1 MTTRRENE
9 LPIALAVA
17 LVVHVLVFLVLAWLF
32 SVEARMALQRMTSA
46 APEKEAVLLFP
57 EQLMPV
63 IVPPPP
69 VVVPKPPPPPPPK
82 SEIYIRT
89 TQNAPQAAKPKDP
102 AFISDRNT
110 TAATKLDPS
119 PKGDQPMPTTEG
131 LQIQM
136 KELANRDYRDGEV
149 KEDSAPKQAASKAQQ
164 PAPASPPAPPPQ
176 PTAVITPPK
185 PPTPPPAPT
194 VAKTTTPD
202 PSSLLKMMQE
212 TDDELAAQD
221 QNRLKLE
228 VKKAESPKMKEP
240 DAPPPT
246 PEPPKMREST
256 ETVAKAIPVPDQ
268 PEVRQTPPRPADEKA
283 FMPHTR
289 TSEVKGTISNRGT
302 EDSVDSEDSPKG
314 RYIRAVQGQIE
325 KKWNLY
331 RVLRRDS
338 VTYGQ
343 LSVVFYVNS
352 RGKIEDL
359 RVVNDRESNPMLSEF
374 SLRAIRDAEIPP
386 MPKDVQSLLPMHD
399 KQRLKVE
406 YNILIY

>member
-1 MTTRRENE
+1 
-9 LPIALAVA
+9 
-17 LVVHVLVFLVLAWLF
+17 
-32 SVEARMALQRMTSA
+32 
-46 APEKEAVLLFP
+46 
-57 EQLMPV
+57 
-63 IVPPPP
+63 
-69 VVVPKPPPPPPPK
+69 
-82 SEIYIRT
+82 
-89 TQNAPQAAKPKDP
+89 
-102 AFISDRNT
+102 
-110 TAATKLDPS
+110 
-119 PKGDQPMPTTEG
+119 
-131 LQIQM
+131 
-136 KELANRDYRDGEV
+136 
-149 KEDSAPKQAASKAQQ
+149 
-164 PAPASPPAPPPQ
+164 
-176 PTAVITPPK
+176 
-185 PPTPPPAPT
+185 
-194 VAKTTTPD
+194 
-202 PSSLLKMMQE
+202 
-212 TDDELAAQD
+212 
-221 QNRLKLE
+221 
-228 VKKAESPKMKEP
+228 
-240 DAPPPT
+240 
-246 PEPPKMREST
+246 MREST